1 MTAALF
7 ALLIGPLQDPDE
19 AALQRVLAFQDRL
32 QKVVEKVRPAYVFI
46 GGGSGVCISKD
57 GWVLTNHH
65 VAGPTGREWEV
76 RFTGGKTYNGRV
88 IGHDPLH
95 DISLI
100 KLDTND
106 ALPFA
111 ELGDSDALQIGQHVI
126 AVGNPFMLG
135 TGEGGQ
141 PTPGGRGRT
150 DGNWDPTIT
159 FGIVS
164 ALHRHQDAYSDAI
177 HTDCQIN
184 PGNSGG
190 PLITLEGKVIGING
204 RIAMRFHNR
213 VNTGIGY
220 AIPSNLIRNFMDAYK
235 AGGRVRRGYID
246 GVTVTN
252 CGHEGYENSGEYGD
266 GVLVVGL
273 TEDTPAAK
281 AGLKEGDIVVKIA
294 GHRIVNDNRFHG
306 VLSTYP
312 QTSIVPIAV
321 RRKVAGEWKDLELK
335 VWLGDPNHFKPPDDP
350 KKD

>member
-190 PLITLEGKVIGING
+190 
-204 RIAMRFHNR
+204 
-213 VNTGIGY
+213 
-220 AIPSNLIRNFMDAYK
+220 
-235 AGGRVRRGYID
+235 
-246 GVTVTN
+246 
-252 CGHEGYENSGEYGD
+252 
-266 GVLVVGL
+266 
-273 TEDTPAAK
+273 
-281 AGLKEGDIVVKIA
+281 
-294 GHRIVNDNRFHG
+294 
-306 VLSTYP
+306 
-312 QTSIVPIAV
+312 
-321 RRKVAGEWKDLELK
+321 
-335 VWLGDPNHFKPPDDP
+335 
-350 KKD
+350 